1 MEADPQRAPTIVD
14 AGFRRWPSKGEDGRF
29 AAGTTE
35 FSTQTYKGRLSW
47 VEEFFSGCL
56 KSRFQSSFCLRFSGI
71 RLPPIL
77 NVVAAHVGPL
87 AHVGAMRGT
96 ALAADNGAHG
106 RLRKA

>member
-1 MEADPQRAPTIVD
+1 MRVFADGPAT
-14 AGFRRWPSKGEDGRF
+14 GEDGRF

-35 FSTQTYKGRLSW
+35 FSTQTYKGRGLSW

-56 KSRFQSSFCLRFSGI
+56 ESRFQSSFCLRFSGI

-77 NVVAAHVGPL
+77 NVVAAPVGPL

-106 RLRKA
+106 RLREA